1 MRVKIYLVNFYPY
14 SKRESHDNGIL
25 FLKFINFKNKLD
37 YCICFANTEYN
48 NYKILS
54 KLWRIKMQNKNAL
67 DCEWPDTNSKDFQTM
82 YSQWKDVLDKYQSY
96 ELALSKNSNS
106 NKANSCRTKQ

>member
-1 MRVKIYLVNFYPY
+1 
-14 SKRESHDNGIL
+14 
-25 FLKFINFKNKLD
+25 
-37 YCICFANTEYN
+37 
-48 NYKILS
+48 
-54 KLWRIKMQNKNAL
+54 MQNKNAL